1 MAVIVRNLTNVLLYQ
16 NHLFL
21 HFILVT
27 WGLIFSLFIAPVTY
41 CVAQPF
47 QKTIG
52 ANDLDKARVMK
63 SIPGDG
69 FIIGGETARP
79 ASNETDDLLL
89 QVDQKGTVQWSK
101 SYGGIERETV
111 NDLTIAPDSGFL
123 LAAEKYKQNA
133 SDGEFLQL
141 IKTDQY
147 GNMQW
152 KKTYDEGGSELEGY
166 SVITLSRGGYLFS
179 GLVKNLSIASSIFY
193 TMKEETQSLYLLK
206 TDEKGNKQWSG
217 TLTLGTDEN
226 FAATGLSSLELQD
239 GNYLTA
245 GYLIRQ
251 GKNESVPQKPVED
264 YGNNRI
270 RKILLLKNGPD
281 GSLQWA
287 KTFPGFQN
295 AAAYSM
301 IQTSEGDLMIA
312 GVTLDRSETSTEIAV
327 LRTDRK
333 GNVKWANTYHLEGYQ
348 SVASIRETQKGNF
361 AIAGLTRH
369 NEANKDDGY
378 LLQIGKQ
385 GKILWA
391 KGIGASNNELLT
403 SLAVKGKWHY
413 YTGATLSEPAQSL
426 DVFLGRTDARG
437 AINCRSEDLP
447 VETHGVNVNGRLV
460 QDVSFEKLVFDESS
474 DALRPK
480 SSRNVEQ
487 KNKSVKEQN
496 ICDQ

>member
-1 MAVIVRNLTNVLLYQ
+1 MAINGRFLFKGLFDQSHTTV
-16 NHLFL
+16 LFL
-21 HFILVT
+21 LVSWGMIFILSIVPAT
-27 WGLIFSLFIAPVTY
+27 HVL
-41 CVAQPF
+41 AQPF
-47 QKTIG
+47 QKAIG
-52 ANDLDKARVMK
+52 ADDLDKARVMK

-79 ASNETDDLLL
+79 GSDETDDLLL
-89 QVDQKGTVQWSK
+89 KVDQNGAVQWSK

-141 IKTDQY
+141 IKTDQF

-166 SVITLSRGGYLFS
+166 SVISLSQGGYLFS

-206 TDEKGNKQWSG
+206 TDENGNKQWSG
-217 TLTLGTDEN
+217 TVALGTEEK
-226 FAATGLSSLELQD
+226 FAATGLSSLELED
-239 GNYLTA
+239 GDYLTA
-245 GYLIRQ
+245 GYLIRE

-264 YGNNRI
+264 YGSNRI
-270 RKILLLKNGPD
+270 RKILLLKNRSD

-287 KTFPGFQN
+287 KTFPGFRN

-301 IQTSEGDLMIA
+301 TKTTDGHLMIA
-312 GVTLDRSETSTEIAV
+312 GVTLDRSAQSTEIAV

-333 GNVKWANTYHLEGYQ
+333 GNVKWANAYHLKGYQ

-361 AIAGLTRH
+361 TIAGLTRH
-369 NEANKDDGY
+369 NDANKDDGY
-378 LLQIGKQ
+378 LLEIDKKGKL
-385 GKILWA
+385 LWA

-403 SLAVKGKWHY
+403 SLAIKDKWRY
-413 YTGATLSEPAQSL
+413 YTGATLSEPARNL
-426 DVFLGRTDARG
+426 DIFLGRTDAEG
-437 AINCRSEDLP
+437 TFNCRSEELQ
-447 VETHGVNVNGRLV
+447 VEKKHVNVNARTV
-460 QDVSFEKLVFDESS
+460 EDVSFEKLVFDEPSQ
-474 DALRPK
+474 AMRPQ

-487 KNKSVKEQN
+487 NNKSLQEQS